1 MIRLCTNSRYT
12 DLLFVAHSFEV
23 MCGLPEASR
32 VISRPLPH
40 MGCDQAESFM
50 LNYAE
55 VRPQL
60 SVLRYPPC
68 GHILLYGCACCCA
81 AISQHSGLAIVDC
94 TQLLCAPDKDPS
106 PAVACA
112 GAAGRRLHLAAG
124 R

>member
-1 MIRLCTNSRYT
+1 MAVLSVPVPCCVQVLVAACQQEVQEVIRLCTNSRYT

-23 MCGLPEASR
+23 MRGLPEASR

-60 SVLRYPPC
+60 SVHQYPPC
-68 GHILLYGCACCCA
+68 GHILLYCCACCCA
-81 AISQHSGLAIVDC
+81 WLISQHSGLH
-94 TQLLCAPDKDPS
+94 
-106 PAVACA
+106 PAAVPC
-112 GAAGRRLHLAAG
+112 
-124 R
+124 